1 MVAYRVAFTRR
12 AERQFEALP
21 AQVKRRLAAR
31 IDHLQAEP
39 RPRGAVLLSGRE
51 RIHRLRIGPYRV
63 LYQVD
68 DERGVVLVLAIAHR
82 REVYRRT

>member
-1 MVAYRVAFTRR
+1 MAYHVAFSRR

-21 AQVKRRLAAR
+21 AQVKKRLAPR

-82 REVYRRT
+82 